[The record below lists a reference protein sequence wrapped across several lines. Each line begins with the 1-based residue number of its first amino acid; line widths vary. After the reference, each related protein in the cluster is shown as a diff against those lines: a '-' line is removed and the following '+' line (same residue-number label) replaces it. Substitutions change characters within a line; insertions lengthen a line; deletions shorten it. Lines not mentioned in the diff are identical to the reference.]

1 MLDGD
6 TWSEW
11 NHDDG
16 IGAPNDAALPPST
29 NTGLGTR
36 TRHDL
41 SVLTG
46 GQESYNPN
54 YVFATLAD
62 QDDVIWVGTWG
73 GGVSRYENGA
83 WRNLSV
89 VDGLAGNIVY
99 SIAQD
104 ESGAYWFGTNRGI
117 SRYDGDSFINF
128 DSTKGL
134 PGNHVYAIAVAGNG
148 DVWVGTRD
156 GVARLARTT
165 NSE

>member
-11 NHDDG
+11 DHDDG
-16 IGAPNDAALPPST
+16 IGAPNEAALPPST

-41 SVLTG
+41 SVLVG

-54 YVFATLAD
+54 YVFAAHAD

-83 WRNLSV
+83 WNNLSMA
-89 VDGLAGNIVY
+89 DGLAGNIVY
-99 SIAQD
+99 SITQD
-104 ESGAYWFGTNRGI
+104 ASGAYWFGTNRGI
-117 SRYDGDSFINF
+117 SRYDGETFTNF
-128 DSTKGL
+128 DSTDGL
-134 PGNHVYAIAVAGNG
+134 PGNHVYAIAARKDG

-156 GVARLARTT
+156 GVARLARV
-165 NSE
+165 NESE